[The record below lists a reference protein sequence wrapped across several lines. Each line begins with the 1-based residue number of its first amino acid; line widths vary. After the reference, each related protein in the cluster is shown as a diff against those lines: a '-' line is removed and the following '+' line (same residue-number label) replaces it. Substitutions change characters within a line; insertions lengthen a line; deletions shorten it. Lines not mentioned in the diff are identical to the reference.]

1 MSDYE
6 ALNAYIRA
14 ALAVW
19 DMRVV
24 EMDSDAECCRK
35 IVAILKDSV
44 QDHPEYET
52 PEKRCNALED
62 ACRKMLEVTGGSKH
76 WNGGTHEALKMMETA
91 LVLDRR

>member
-1 MSDYE
+1 MNDYKF
-6 ALNAYIRA
+6 YIRA

-44 QDHPEYET
+44 KDMR
-52 PEKRCNALED
+52 EK
-62 ACRKMLEVTGGSKH
+62 
-76 WNGGTHEALKMMETA
+76 
-91 LVLDRR
+91 

>member
-1 MSDYE
+1 MSDYKF
-6 ALNAYIRA
+6 YIRA

-44 QDHPEYET
+44 RHNPEYET
-52 PEKRCNALED
+52 SEKRCNALEA

-91 LVLDRR
+91 LLQTRRDQK